1 MILKGNQR
9 ASGRALALHLLNVED
24 NEHAVVHELRGFM
37 SDDLIEAFKET
48 EAISLGTKCQQYLF
62 SLSLNPPKSAKV
74 SVAEFEKVIGE
85 IERRMGL
92 SGQPRAVVFHE
103 KKGRR
108 HAHCV
113 WSRIDI
119 EKMRA
124 INLSH
129 YKLRL
134 RDISRELYLEHGW
147 EMPAGLIDPL
157 DRDLLNYSGAEASQA
172 KRVKRDPAEL
182 KNLLKSCWTASDS
195 RAAFTSALWE
205 LGFCLARGDRRGFV
219 AVDARGEVYSLS
231 RWLGVK
237 AKDLRARLGEF
248 SDLPSVEEAI
258 ALLDRR
264 YSKPEN
270 DKTHTRQIADHKSKV
285 AGLVVKQREERQALS
300 QTQETRRIDEI
311 KARQTRLPTGIRAVW
326 ARLSGQYQQLCDT
339 LASEAKA
346 CEPRDSLEAQALI
359 ERHLAERGALD
370 RELSFLEAQQALER
384 EYLGNANTALR
395 DIYQLDPLQPL
406 VLPRDDIPFTP
417 TQLKRQPELILAH
430 ISDKKARFTRTDIT
444 RGLSDFIHDPLELRV
459 ASDRALATSDLVQ
472 FTSSENE
479 EFTTRDFLAAE
490 RALEIHAR
498 EMAASAGFKVSNQH
512 IEKAIQ
518 QQNADLQTRFGANL
532 SEEQVTAIHHILAP
546 NQLAS
551 VVGLAGAGKSTLLAT
566 ARAAWEKQGY
576 RVHGATLAGKAAD
589 SLQSASGIPARTLAS
604 LEASWKSGYEPVATG
619 DILVIDEAGMVG
631 TRQLERVMDQL
642 QQRGCKVVLVGD
654 PDQLQPI
661 QAGKPFRDISKS
673 SGAARLTEIRR
684 QKSAWQREASRDL
697 ADGHTEM
704 ALQTYADQGAVHKSS
719 DRDQAIMAL
728 VDEYVADCERNSP
741 DTTRLAMAHRRID
754 VHAIN
759 QAIRTARNASG
770 LAKQETLF
778 KTDNGPR
785 AFANGDRILFTR
797 NDKVLR
803 VRNGMLGTVTNVGDR
818 QLSVQLDADDS
829 GQSQSL
835 TFSPQQFPST
845 DHGFAVSIHRSQ
857 GCTVDKSYVLT
868 SRTMDRNLT
877 YVALTRHRHEVKFY
891 TAPDITPKHLR
902 LEPEL
907 FAPRDFRARAPVRN
921 R

>member
-9 ASGRALALHLLNVED
+9 ASGRELALHLLNVED

-113 WSRIDI
+113 WSRIDV
-119 EKMRA
+119 EKMQA

-134 RDISRELYLEHGW
+134 RDISRELYLEHSW
-147 EMPAGLIDPL
+147 DMPAGLIDTR
-157 DRDLLNYSGAEASQA
+157 DRDPLNYSGAEASQA
-172 KRVKRDPAEL
+172 KRIKRDPAEL
-182 KNLLKSCWTASDS
+182 KNLLKSCWSASDS
-195 RAAFTSALWE
+195 RAAFASALWE
-205 LGFCLARGDRRGFV
+205 QGFCLARGDCRGFV
-219 AVDARGEVYSLS
+219 AVDADGEVYSLS

-248 SDLPSVEEAI
+248 SDLPNVEEAM
-258 ALLDRR
+258 ALLSGQH
-264 YSKPEN
+264 SKPEN
-270 DKTHTRQIADHKSKV
+270 NKAHARQIEDHNSKV
-285 AGLVVKQREERQALS
+285 ADLVLKQREERQVLS
-300 QTQETRRIDEI
+300 QLQETRRIEEI
-311 KARQTRLPTGIRAVW
+311 KARQLRLPTSIRAIW
-326 ARLSGQYQQLCDT
+326 ARLSGQYQRICDT
-339 LASEAKA
+339 LALEAKA
-346 CEPRDSLEAQALI
+346 SETRDSLETQALI
-359 ERHLAERGALD
+359 ERHLVERRTLD

-384 EYLGNANTALR
+384 EFFDKANPTLR
-395 DIYQLDPLQPL
+395 DIYQPDPLQPL

-417 TQLKRQPELILAH
+417 AQLKKQPELILAH
-430 ISDKKARFTRTDIT
+430 ISDKKAHFTRTDIT

-459 ASDRALATSDLVQ
+459 ASDRAL
-472 FTSSENE
+472 TSSELLQITGATNE
-479 EFTTRDFLAAE
+479 EFTTRDFLASE
-490 RALEIHAR
+490 QSLENHAY
-498 EMAASAGFKVSNQH
+498 EMTKYGGFKVSNQH
-512 IEKAIQ
+512 IGKAIK

-532 SEEQVTAIHHILAP
+532 SDEQVTAIRHVLTP
-546 NQLAS
+546 NQLSS

-566 ARAAWEKQGY
+566 ARVAWERQGY
-576 RVHGATLAGKAAD
+576 RVHGAALAGKAAD
-589 SLQSASGIPARTLAS
+589 SLQSASGIPSRTLAS
-604 LEASWKSGYEPVATG
+604 LEASWKSGYEPVAAG

-631 TRQLERVMDQL
+631 TRQLERVMGQL
-642 QQRGCKVVLVGD
+642 QKRGCKVVLVGD

-661 QAGKPFRDISKS
+661 QAGKPFRDITQNNS
-673 SGAARLTEIRR
+673 AARLTEIRR

-697 ADGHTEM
+697 ANGHTEL
-704 ALQTYADQGAVHKSS
+704 ALQTYTDRGSVHKAS
-719 DRDQAIMAL
+719 DRDQAITAL
-728 VDEYVADCERNSP
+728 VDDYVTDCKQNSP
-741 DTTRLAMAHRRID
+741 KTTRLAMAHRRID

-759 QAIRTARNASG
+759 QAIRSARNASG

-785 AFANGDRILFTR
+785 AFATGDRILFTR
-797 NDKVLR
+797 NNKALG
-803 VRNGMLGTVTNVGDR
+803 VRNGMLGIVTNVGDR
-818 QLSVQLDADDS
+818 QLSVQLDVGEA
-829 GQSQSL
+829 GQSRSL
-835 TFSPQQFPST
+835 TFSPQQFPSI

-857 GCTVDKSYVLT
+857 GCTVDKSYVLS
-868 SRTMDRNLT
+868 SRTMDKNLT
-877 YVALTRHRHEVKFY
+877 YVALTRHREETKFY
-891 TAPDITPKHLR
+891 TAPDIAPKHLR
-902 LEPEL
+902 SEPEL
-907 FAPRDFRARAPVRN
+907 LAPREFRARAPVRS